1 MLHVSPTLAL
11 RVDIGLGI
19 FGLLLAASAIWAI
32 VLGIRK
38 DWSRARSVAVWTFW
52 LSAGVQVLAWFAVPI
67 AVVNHAVNVAP
78 DGEVS
83 SKARV
88 LAESISEGMN
98 LTAPL
103 LLATPA
109 AISVWVLAVWR
120 ARKTAT
126 RAAPAPR

>member
-19 FGLLLAASAIWAI
+19 LGLLLAASAIWAI
-32 VLGIRK
+32 VLGIRE
-38 DWSRARSVAVWTFW
+38 DWSRARRVAVWTFW

-67 AVVNHAVNVAP
+67 ALVKHAVNVAP

-88 LAESISEGMN
+88 LAESISEGTN
-98 LTAPL
+98 FTAPL
-103 LLATPA
+103 LFATPA
-109 AISVWVLAVWR
+109 AILVWVLAVWR
-120 ARKTAT
+120 ARKAAT